1 MKKLLYIFAVL
12 FTCLPAYSQNQ
23 GQEDSLVVLMSSKS
37 AQLVDIQGA
46 SYRKVVG
53 PARFLHNNTYLLCD
67 TALWNVDSKFI
78 EAWGNVSIMQEE
90 TVLTSDKLTYLIDD
104 NLAQF
109 RGTLVQLQDKDHN
122 ILRTKFLD
130 YNTKDSLAVFN
141 NGGAMRDK
149 DGQIIESRQGT
160 YDSKSKIF
168 TFRDDVN
175 MFTDSIFVKT
185 RSLVYLSDQNLAKF
199 GQDTNAWKDD
209 NMLSSDAGW
218 YDRGREIFLF
228 NRKVHVMSEDQ
239 EGWSDSLYFHR
250 NTNKVELLGN
260 VQVTDT
266 TRNVFALAGRIEYV
280 DSISSVTLTRDPAVI
295 SQTEEKDGK
304 VDTVYL
310 GAEKLVYYTLR
321 MCDVDSAAV
330 VASKDRLKALEIDP
344 VGEFR
349 KKAAEAAKKAAEE
362 AAKED
367 PNQRAKL
374 AAQEKQTQD
383 KLAKGK
389 QAKQNELPQIKD
401 DLSTSLKSSADSLAV
416 SDTLAVS
423 DSLAIS
429 DSLSVADSISVK
441 VEPLDTTRIGFL
453 DAWKNVRIYKKDM
466 QVVCDSL
473 VYSDL
478 DSLARLFIQ
487 PVVWQEEV
495 RQYAADSISVVISN
509 GTMEK
514 ASLMSE
520 AFITIQEDPN
530 HYDQIRGAEM
540 TAYFDKDG
548 GLYRFDALGMA
559 SALFFIE
566 ENGALA
572 TVNKT
577 ESKMLSAVFENGNIQ
592 KIYYYDAP
600 KNDGYPVVQLTE
612 EEKHMR
618 GFKWQPERRPADRKA
633 ITKLSLRPSE
643 RKRFSKVAQPKY
655 TQTEIYFPGYI
666 GDIKMQIAV
675 RDSLRQIRE
684 REQAMAEK
692 TQEIQLADSLVVKD
706 SVKLVKPKFDSLS
719 VVTLPDSLAVK
730 DTMSVESDVVELQPM
745 DAKALKEAK
754 KAERDAAKL
763 KKQQERELKWAELDK
778 RDADKLK
785 LKEEKKLEKL
795 RKKKRKALK
804 DAAKQAEKDAMV
816 VERYRLKFEKE
827 KQKAEAKAARQAEKA
842 SNKTSK

>member
-1 MKKLLYIFAVL
+1 MKRLLYIFAVL

-37 AQLVDIQGA
+37 AQLVDLNGA
-46 SYRKVVG
+46 SFRKVVG

-67 TALWNVDSKFI
+67 TALWNVDSKYI

-141 NGGAMRDK
+141 RGGAMRDK

-160 YDSKSKIF
+160 YDSKAKVF

-185 RSLVYLSDQNLAKF
+185 KSLVYLSDQNLAKF

-218 YDRGREIFLF
+218 YDRGREVFLF

-239 EGWSDSLYFHR
+239 EAWSDSLYFHR

-266 TRNVFALAGRIEYV
+266 TRNVFALAGRIEYL
-280 DSISSVTLTRDPAVI
+280 DSISRITLTREPAVI
-295 SQTEEKDGK
+295 SQTQEKDGK

-310 GAEKLVYYTLR
+310 GADNLVYYTLR
-321 MCDVDSAAV
+321 MCDVDSVAIA
-330 VASKDRLKALEIDP
+330 ASKDRLKALEIDP

-349 KKAAEAAKKAAEE
+349 KKAAESAKKAAAE
-362 AAKED
+362 AAKDD

-374 AAQEKQTQD
+374 AAQEMNK
-383 KLAKGK
+383 KKG
-389 QAKQNELPQIKD
+389 LPPSKD
-401 DLSTSLKSSADSLAV
+401 NPGAEPEVAADSLAV
-416 SDTLAVS
+416 SDSHAVP
-423 DSLAIS
+423 DSLNIT
-429 DSLSVADSISVK
+429 
-441 VEPLDTTRIGFL
+441 EPLSIQPEPFDTTKIGFL
-453 DAWKNVRIYKKDM
+453 DALKNVRIYKKDM

-478 DSLARLFIQ
+478 DSLARLFIH

-540 TAYFDKDG
+540 TAYFDQDG
-548 GLYRFDALGMA
+548 ALYRFDALGMA

-577 ESKMLSAVFENGNIQ
+577 ESKMLSAVFENGSIQ

-600 KNDGYPVVQLTE
+600 KNDGYPVVQLNE
-612 EEKHMR
+612 EEKLMK

-633 ITKLSLRPSE
+633 VTKLSLRPSE
-643 RKRFSKVAQPKY
+643 RKRFSRVAQPKY
-655 TQTEIYFPGYI
+655 VQTEIYFPGYI

-684 REQAMAEK
+684 REKALAER
-692 TQEIQLADSLVVKD
+692 TEEIQLADSLAVTD
-706 SVKLVKPKFDSLS
+706 SSGAVKPQLDSMS
-719 VVTLPDSLAVK
+719 VVTLKDSLAVK
-730 DTMSVESDVVELQPM
+730 DSVSTVSEVAEMMPL

-754 KAERDAAKL
+754 KAEREAAKL
-763 KKQQERELKWAELDK
+763 KKQKEKEQKWAELDK
-778 RDADKLK
+778 RDADKAK

-804 DAAKQAEKDAMV
+804 DAARQVEKDAMV
-816 VERYRLKFEKE
+816 LERYRLKFEKKKLE
-827 KQKAEAKAARQAEKA
+827 AEAKAAKKTEKV
-842 SNKTSK
+842 SNKNNK

>member
-1 MKKLLYIFAVL
+1 MRKLLYIFAVL
-12 FTCLPAYSQNQ
+12 FTCLPANSQNQ

-37 AQLVDIQGA
+37 AQLVDIEGA

-67 TALWNVDSKFI
+67 TAMWNVDSKYI

-104 NLAQF
+104 NLAKF

-122 ILRTKFLD
+122 VLRTRNLD

-160 YDSKSKIF
+160 YDSKAKMF

-218 YDRGREIFLF
+218 YDRGREVFLF
-228 NRKVHVMSEDQ
+228 NRRVHVMSEDQ

-250 NTNKVELLGN
+250 NINKVELLGN

-266 TRNVFALAGRIEYV
+266 TRNVFALAGRIEYL
-280 DSISSVTLTRDPAVI
+280 DSISSVTLTREPAVI
-295 SQTEEKDGK
+295 SQTKEKDGK

-310 GAEKLVYYTLR
+310 GADKLVYYTLR

-330 VASKDRLKALEIDP
+330 EASNNRLKALEIDP

-349 KKAAEAAKKAAEE
+349 RKAAEAAKRAAAE

-374 AAQEKQTQD
+374 AAQEKQ
-383 KLAKGK
+383 
-389 QAKQNELPQIKD
+389 AKQKGLPQLQD
-401 DLSTSLKSSADSLAV
+401 NQDLASEAPA
-416 SDTLAVS
+416 

-429 DSLSVADSISVK
+429 DSLNVADSLSLQP
-441 VEPLDTTRIGFL
+441 EPLDTTRIGFL

-530 HYDQIRGAEM
+530 HYNQIRGAEM
-540 TAYFDKDG
+540 TAYFDPEG

-577 ESKMLSAVFENGNIQ
+577 ESKMLSAVFENGSIQ
-592 KIYYYDAP
+592 KIYYYDSP

-612 EEKHMR
+612 AERQMK

-633 ITKLSLRPSE
+633 VTKLSLRPSE
-643 RKRFSKVAQPKY
+643 RKRFSRVAQPKY

-666 GDIKMQIAV
+666 SDIKMQIAV

-684 REQAMAEK
+684 RERALAEK
-692 TQEIQLADSLVVKD
+692 NQEIQLADSLVVA
-706 SVKLVKPKFDSLS
+706 DSLES
-719 VVTLPDSLAVK
+719 VGTQIDSMSMKTVSDSLAVK
-730 DTMSVESDVVELQPM
+730 DSVSTTSDAAPL
-745 DAKALKEAK
+745 DAKALREAR
-754 KAERDAAKL
+754 KAEREAAKQ
-763 KKQQERELKWAELDK
+763 KKLQERDLKWAELDK
-778 RDADKLK
+778 RDAEKLK

-804 DAAKQAEKDAMV
+804 DAAKQAERDAMV

-827 KQKAEAKAARQAEKA
+827 KQKAEAKAAKKAEKA